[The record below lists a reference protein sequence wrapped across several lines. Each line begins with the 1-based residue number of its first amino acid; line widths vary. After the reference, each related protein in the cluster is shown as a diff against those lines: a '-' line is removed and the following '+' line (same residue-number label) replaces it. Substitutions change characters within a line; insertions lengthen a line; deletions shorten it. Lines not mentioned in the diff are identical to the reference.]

1 MVITLEKIRRIL
13 ETYRVYPIDIDKIT
27 ERLYRIKGNN
37 QSYALKKSCLKEQTL
52 PFWLD
57 IYRTAEQ
64 HNIMNILPI
73 YLTESGDLFSKDHDD
88 IYYLTPWVE
97 SNQRTHSIEKI
108 YQNIG
113 YIHAKSRRVSE
124 ITKENRQNS
133 RENFLVYKQQSF
145 DQRKSLVKYVE
156 QFESQHFMS
165 PVELLVCTQY
175 RDLVQVFYGLDKRLN
190 QYIDYLD
197 DMKDWKLALCHGR
210 LKDSHVLHGNQFYII
225 NWEQASFQHP
235 VVDLTRLLK
244 NKTLHYDT
252 DKRLLLDKFKI
263 YLEENKLDIPDLALL
278 SIYLLDP
285 SEYLRTID
293 EYVEAK
299 SDLSMIDH
307 VIRLQRYH
315 RQLLF
320 GLQFSEFVE
329 EEFEMVDFDESGSE
343 T

>member
-1 MVITLEKIRRIL
+1 MEKIRRIL

-37 QSYALKKSCLKEQTL
+37 QSYALKKSGLKEEKV

-64 HNIMNILPI
+64 QKIVNILPL
-73 YLTESGDLFSKDHDD
+73 YLNKSGNLFTKDGND
-88 IYYLTPWVE
+88 IYYLSPWID
-97 SNQRTHSIEKI
+97 SGHRTHAIEKI

-113 YIHAKSRRVSE
+113 YIHAKTRKVTE
-124 ITKENRQNS
+124 ITEEIRQTS
-133 RENFLVYKQQSF
+133 RENFLVFKRQSSEL
-145 DQRKSLVKYVE
+145 RKRLMSHVE

-175 RDLVQVFYGLDKRLN
+175 RDLVHVFYGLDKRLN
-190 QYIDYLD
+190 QYIDSLEE
-197 DMKDWKLALCHGR
+197 MNDWKLALCHGR
-210 LKDSHVLHGNQFYII
+210 LKDSHVLHGNQLYVI
-225 NWEQASFQHP
+225 NWEQASYQHP
-235 VVDLTRLLK
+235 VLDLTRLLK
-244 NKTLHYDT
+244 SRTLHYDS
-252 DKRLLLDKFKI
+252 DKRLLLDKFKF

-293 EYVEAK
+293 EYVERN

-307 VIRLQRYH
+307 VIKLQRYH

-320 GLQFSEFVE
+320 GIQFSEYME
-329 EEFEMVDFDESGSE
+329 QEFEMVAFDESGSE